1 MSQSYGRY
9 RESSPLAALLEPPSI
24 PLYQTTNPTAHS
36 RQQKRG
42 VSLVREGKIPLRLF
56 FFNLISYLF
65 LCFNFSSFPIL
76 SSFLYGGCFSYYLLG
91 VIYLLLLRSYM
102 VVNGVNAKFKLELC

>member
-24 PLYQTTNPTAHS
+24 PLYQTTNPTAQSH
-36 RQQKRG
+36 QQKNKVFLWSEREK
-42 VSLVREGKIPLRLF
+42 SLFGF

>member
-1 MSQSYGRY
+1 MISQSYGRY
-9 RESSPLAALLEPPSI
+9 RESSPLASLLKPPSI

-36 RQQKRG
+36 RQQKKG
-42 VSLVREGKIPLRLF
+42 VSLVREGKISF
-56 FFNLISYLF
+56 FLNLISHLF
-65 LCFNFSSFPIL
+65 LCFNFSSFPIF
-76 SSFLYGGCFSYYLLG
+76 SSFLYGSCFSYYLLG